1 MSKAELEQPGEAQ
14 AAPGWRI
21 KTGFVLFIIG
31 LIAIPLLVAILAL
44 IGGTRFAA
52 VSGGLLVAGEVM
64 LVAGAAIAGKQ
75 GYAYIK
81 ATVFGFIKKLGPPQ
95 KVGKIRYRFG
105 LLIFFIPVVFG
116 WALPYFGKYIPGHP
130 THTILYSVIA
140 DIMLG
145 VGLFVRGGEFWDK
158 LRSLFVHEATV
169 VVPGKPGKAG

>member
-1 MSKAELEQPGEAQ
+1 MSKAELEQAGEAQ

-21 KTGFVLFIIG
+21 KVGFVLFIIG
-31 LIAIPLLVAILAL
+31 LIAIPLLVATLAL

-52 VSGGLLVAGEVM
+52 VSGGL

-81 ATVFGFIKKLGPPQ
+81 ATVFGFIKKFGPPQ

-116 WALPYFGKYIPGHP
+116 WALPFFGKYIPGLP
-130 THTILYSVIA
+130 THTILYAIIG
-140 DIMLG
+140 DIML
-145 VGLFVRGGEFWDK
+145 VIGLFLLGGDFWGK
-158 LRSLFVHEATV
+158 LRALFIHNAV
-169 VVPGKPGKAG
+169 VKIPDKPVVS

>member
-1 MSKAELEQPGEAQ
+1 MSKAELENPGEAQ
-14 AAPGWRI
+14 SAPSWRI
-21 KTGFVLFIIG
+21 KVGFVLFIVG

-52 VSGGLLVAGEVM
+52 VSGGLLVAGEIM

-81 ATVFGFIKKLGPPQ
+81 ATVFGFIKKFGPPQ

-105 LLIFFIPVVFG
+105 LLIFFIPVVYG
-116 WALPYFGKYIPGHP
+116 WALPYFGKHIPGHS
-130 THTILYSVIA
+130 THSILYGVIA
-140 DIMLG
+140 DVMLG
-145 VGLFVRGGEFWDK
+145 VGLFLLGGDFWDK

-169 VVPGKPGKAG
+169 VVPGKPGTAG